1 MMTVFIEQESGIRI
15 KKKRL
20 LWGSVG
26 PRGFT
31 LGDVLVPQ
39 RYIYFFNKQF
49 F

>member
-1 MMTVFIEQESGIRI
+1 MMTIFIEQGSGKGI

-39 RYIYFFNKQF
+39 RYIYFFNKHF